1 MRQYTTPSL
10 RITLKDK
17 HGQPVTDMDFD
28 YILVTFRCGD
38 YLIEREVKKAETEQG
53 VFTITL
59 TQEETAGL
67 TIGRAC
73 DVELNIMAGTARIG
87 TQIKRVS
94 VDRNLHEEVIFT

>member
-17 HGQPVTDMDFD
+17 HGQPVIDMDYD

-38 YLIEREVKKAETEQG
+38 YSIERQVKKSQTQEG

-67 TIGRAC
+67 QIGRAC
-73 DVELNIMAGTARIG
+73 DVELNIMAGSARIG
-87 TQIKRVS
+87 TQIKRLS
-94 VDRNLHEEVIFT
+94 VDRNLHDEVILT